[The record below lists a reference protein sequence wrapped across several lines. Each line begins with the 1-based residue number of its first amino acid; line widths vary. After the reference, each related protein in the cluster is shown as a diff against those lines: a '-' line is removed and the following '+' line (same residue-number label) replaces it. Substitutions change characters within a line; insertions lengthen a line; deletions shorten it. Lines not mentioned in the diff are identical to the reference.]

1 MTRPRLALAGLALIA
16 VVARPAPEALWGALP
31 VELPAQLTDA
41 EFARLSQSFS
51 EAGGTFHSDN
61 FISNEGRFQDV
72 IPELVARVKPDGVYV
87 GVGPEQNFT
96 YIAAVR
102 PRLVFIV
109 DIRRGNLHEH
119 LLYKALFEL
128 SPTRAD
134 FLSRLFSRHR
144 PNGLTPTTSV
154 EDLFAAYRT
163 VPASADLYRSTMS
176 AVFDRLN
183 RVHRFALPQEDLDG
197 IEYVFR
203 SAFYKEGPELGYA
216 LTGSGRV
223 GAVPSYADLMSM
235 TDQAGKQWS
244 YLSTEDRFAFVKSL
258 HARNL
263 IVPVV
268 GNFGG
273 AKALRSVGAY
283 VRRLN
288 EKVNVFYLSNV
299 EQYLRQDGIWQ
310 TFCANVAS
318 MPLDP
323 SSTFIRSVRGA
334 GAGAGGRG
342 RVAMPATGFG
352 GLNFLSSL
360 GSMATETR
368 TCAAGKQ

>member
-1 MTRPRLALAGLALIA
+1 MSRKRLALAALALIV
-16 VVARPAPEALWGALP
+16 VVARPGPEPVRGARHA
-31 VELPAQLTDA
+31 ELPAQLTDA
-41 EFARLSQSFS
+41 EFWQLSQSFS

-72 IPELVARVKPDGVYV
+72 IPALVSRVRPEGVYL

-102 PRLVFIV
+102 PKLAFIV

-134 FLSRLFSRHR
+134 FLSRLFSRRR
-144 PNGLTPTTSV
+144 PDGLSATTGV
-154 EDLFAAYRT
+154 EDLFAAYRS
-163 VPASADLYRSTMS
+163 VPSSPDLYRANLS
-176 AVFDRLN
+176 AAIDRLN
-183 RVHRFALPQEDLDG
+183 RVHRLALPKADLDG

-223 GAVPSYADLMSM
+223 GMVPSYAELMAM
-235 TDQAGKQWS
+235 TDASGKRWS
-244 YLSTEDRFAFVKSL
+244 YLSSEDRYAFVRSL
-258 HARNL
+258 QLKNL

-273 AKALRSVGAY
+273 AKALRSVGGY

-288 EKVNVFYLSNV
+288 ERVNTFYLSNV
-299 EQYLRQDGIWQ
+299 EQYLRQDGIWDA
-310 TFCANVAS
+310 FCANVAS
-318 MPLDP
+318 MPLDA
-323 SSTFIRSVRGA
+323 SSTFIRSARG
-334 GAGAGGRG
+334 GGSGGRG
-342 RVAMPATGFG
+342 GV
-352 GLNFLSSL
+352 NFLSSL
-360 GSMATETR
+360 GSMMSETR
-368 TCAAGKQ
+368 SCTAAR